1 MDLSTTCGDMKEV
14 GVLHT
19 YGFEEWTVLRENVLM
34 SNWLFVVLC
43 ALLPSTG
50 FAQGRERRDTPRLP
64 PPPLLTAQN
73 LSDNIIG
80 SFGTQ

>member
-50 FAQGRERRDTPRLP
+50 FTREGKERYPKIAPPTPHP
-64 PPPLLTAQN
+64 PK
-73 LSDNIIG
+73 S
-80 SFGTQ
+80 